1 MLVLRYSSCLES
13 VARSCMVTSQPA
25 SQPVVKLVDVETQL
39 ARYLSSDIHAVVRE
53 TCVVALDIADY
64 NNSTEFQYANSLA
77 ATNTC

>member
-1 MLVLRYSSCLES
+1 
-13 VARSCMVTSQPA
+13 
-25 SQPVVKLVDVETQL
+25 VVELVDVETQL

-53 TCVVALDIADY
+53 TCVVALDITDY